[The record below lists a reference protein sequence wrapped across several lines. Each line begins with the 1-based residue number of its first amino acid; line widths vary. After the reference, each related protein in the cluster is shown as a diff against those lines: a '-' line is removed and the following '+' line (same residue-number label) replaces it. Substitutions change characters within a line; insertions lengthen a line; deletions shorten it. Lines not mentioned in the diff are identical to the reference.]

1 MSHKRAGFTLIELV
15 VAILIRSILTTM
27 AFSSFASAM
36 GGIPCVALVTSLIP
50 SAFYKLLFFR
60 QMFTQ
65 ILI

>member
-36 GGIPCVALVTSLIP
+36 GGYSVRGARDESHLVGFL
-50 SAFYKLLFFR
+50 
-60 QMFTQ
+60 
-65 ILI
+65 